1 MTLDEIIVSALRRL
15 DRGTD
20 TQTIQDYR
28 PVFTVYA
35 NKACK
40 KIAEEYKGCR
50 KEEIELD
57 EDCSFNVND
66 LERGC
71 YKIVKIRDRSRRP
84 FVEFWQDPPG
94 SGIVVVDTQDPVV
107 SVTYRYVPKEMSS
120 TIDVP
125 EIPEIFHDI
134 IPYYIVACERAG
146 GDPQTQSTA
155 SVDYQLFNDQV
166 ARMCRSHLGEFRA
179 YELKNY

>member
-1 MTLDEIIVSALRRL
+1 MTLDELIVSALRRL

-20 TQTIQDYR
+20 TQTIQAYR

-40 KIAEEYKGCR
+40 KIAEEYKACR
-50 KEEIELD
+50 KETVALD
-57 EDCSFNVND
+57 ADHSFNVTS
-66 LERGC
+66 LQRGC
-71 YKIVKIRDRSRRP
+71 YKIMGIKDSKKDWL
-84 FVEFWQDPPG
+84 EFWQDPPG
-94 SGIVVVDTQDPVV
+94 SGIVVCDTTDASV
-107 SVTYRYVPKEMSS
+107 SVTYRYVPRELTS
-120 TIDVP
+120 TVD
-125 EIPEIFHDI
+125 IPELPEMFHDI

-155 SVDYQLFNDQV
+155 SVDYQMFNDQL
-166 ARMCRSHLGEFRA
+166 ASICASHLGEFRA